1 MVEMETVKP
10 YIQRRIRELSYK
22 NPYLKNLKADKI
34 IRMEGFETALIKT
47 KWGII
52 VIQKRGIITSETW
65 LTLSEILEI
74 LKLHEEAFKTYF
86 EPLDID
92 YEVV

>member
-1 MVEMETVKP
+1 METVKP

-22 NPYLKNLKADKI
+22 NPYFKNLKADKI

-47 KWGII
+47 QWGII
-52 VIQKRGIITSETW
+52 VIQKRGIITAETW
-65 LTLSEILEI
+65 FTLSEILEM
-74 LKLHEEAFKTYF
+74 LKLHSEAFKTYF
-86 EPLDID
+86 KPLDID

>member
-1 MVEMETVKP
+1 METVKP

-34 IRMEGFETALIKT
+34 IRINGYETALLKT

-52 VIQKRGIITSETW
+52 VIQKRGIVTSETW
-65 LTLSEILEI
+65 LTLSEILEM
-74 LKLHEEAFKTYF
+74 LKLHSISFK
-86 EPLDID
+86 PLDID
-92 YEVV
+92 YGVV